1 MATTSQSNNISS
13 TNKPSWLFSFGASDV
28 GYSANK
34 KKKITYIVDSKDIS
48 VITAFTDRPDRLTG
62 KTTMKWFAK
71 NFDNMFGDDLPN
83 ASLTHWTDK
92 QFYNGVFEIESIKKK
107 KDKFYIKTDTLLE
120 DHSNGAMAHD
130 PNLMGM
136 AGLAES
142 SQATDVIK
150 QANFFIDAA
159 FTCDCVSIGNGTMTS
174 CC

>member
-13 TNKPSWLFSFGASDV
+13 EDNPSWLFSFGASNV

-34 KKKITYIVDSKDIS
+34 KKKITYIVDSKDVS
-48 VITAFTDRPDRLTG
+48 VITSFTDRPDRLTG
-62 KTTMKWFAK
+62 KTTMKWFTK
-71 NFDNMFGDDLPN
+71 NFKNMFGDDLPN

-107 KDKFYIKTDTLLE
+107 KGKFFIKTNTLLD
-120 DHSNGAMAHD
+120 DHSSGAMAHD
-130 PNLMGM
+130 PILMEM
-136 AGLAES
+136 AGLVES
-142 SQATDVIK
+142 SEATNVIK

-159 FTCDCVSIGNGTMTS
+159 FTCDCVGISNGTMTS